1 MLKGTMDPTSLET
14 VSRWASAAA
23 VVLSVLAA
31 IAITIAAYA
40 SSRVLAV
47 TNARTEQVHAE
58 SARAGASPDAK
69 ATEAESTSAAAA
81 PAVAREL
88 ESDDRLP
95 DTELARTTG
104 STPASVESPVAA
116 PLVAGTREAT
126 VSVLQT
132 ALSPPQVEISW
143 VAASDSY
150 ARAREI
156 GSALE
161 EAGWTVT
168 QTGSVLIPST
178 PGATSITA
186 GTLSDGA
193 LLLRKALETSGVKL
207 SIVFDPTMP
216 PDRVRLMIGNDQ

>member
-1 MLKGTMDPTSLET
+1 MDPTSLET

-23 VVLSVLAA
+23 VVLSALAA

-47 TNARTEQVHAE
+47 TTARTEQVRTAP
-58 SARAGASPDAK
+58 ARTIAPPDAK
-69 ATEAESTSAAAA
+69 ATEPENGGSAPA

-88 ESDDRLP
+88 TSDDP
-95 DTELARTTG
+95 IPQAEMARTTG
-104 STPASVESPVAA
+104 STPVSVDSPVAA
-116 PLVAGTREAT
+116 PLVGATREAT
-126 VSVLQT
+126 ISVLQA
-132 ALSPPQVEISW
+132 ALSPPQVELSW
-143 VAASDSY
+143 VAAPDSY

-168 QTGSVLIPST
+168 QTGSVLIPSA

-186 GTLSDGA
+186 GILSNEA
-193 LLLRKALETSGVKL
+193 LLLRRALETAGVKL
-207 SIVFDPTMP
+207 SIVFDPAMP